1 MRVLSAAMVAAVV
14 VLMSAIAPAGAQVP
28 AAAPVEL
35 VVPDAAKP
43 GPAFNVERATRAW
56 LDTLPADAR
65 AKSDAYFEG
74 GYWLKLWDWLWGLAL
89 AGLLLAGGLS
99 ARLRSWAE
107 RRARNRWL
115 QALLYSA
122 GLLLLL
128 IVLTLPLSLYED
140 WWREHQYGLSNL
152 TLVGF
157 LLEWGKGLA
166 ITVLLGAPLL
176 ATIIAAARRSA
187 GRWWVPATVISVL
200 FLLFVSFIAPVFIA
214 PVFNHYQPLPAG
226 PVRDSVLSMAH
237 AHGVPADDV
246 YWFDASKQTTRIS
259 ANVSGLANTTR
270 VSLNDNLLNRTS
282 LPEIKAVMAHEL
294 GHYVLNHSLKLT
306 LQTGLV
312 LALGFAFTQW
322 ATRRLL
328 ARHGAR
334 WGIRGEHDFAVLP
347 LIIALL
353 STWFFVMTPV
363 TNSIV
368 RTAETEADIFGLSA
382 GREPH
387 GFASAA
393 MRLATYRKL
402 EPSSLEE
409 MIFYDH
415 PSGRTRVHAAMRW
428 FAENP
433 TAGAAGL
440 PR

>member
-1 MRVLSAAMVAAVV
+1 MKMWFAAMAAAV
-14 VLMSAIAPAGAQVP
+14 LIGLLL
-28 AAAPVEL
+28 AAAPVDAQTAAAPVQL

-43 GPAFNVERATRAW
+43 GPSFSVERATRAW

-74 GYWLKLWDWLWGLAL
+74 GYWLKLWGWLWGVGLAL
-89 AGLLLAGGLS
+89 LLLVGGWS

-107 RRARNRWL
+107 RRARGRWL

-122 GLLLLL
+122 GLILLLM
-128 IVLTLPLSLYED
+128 VLTLPFTIYDD

-152 TLVGF
+152 TLGGF
-157 LLEWGKGLA
+157 LLEWAKGLA
-166 ITVLLGAPLL
+166 ITVLFAAPLL
-176 ATIIAAARRSA
+176 ATIIAATQRSG
-187 GRWWVPATVISVL
+187 GRWWVPATAITVV
-200 FLLFVSFIAPVFIA
+200 FLLFVSFVAPVFIS
-214 PVFNHYQPLPAG
+214 PLFNRFQPLPAG

-237 AHGVPADDV
+237 AHGVPADNV
-246 YWFDASKQTTRIS
+246 YWFDASKQTKRIS

-270 VSLNDNLLNRTS
+270 ISLNDNLLNGTS
-282 LPEIKAVMAHEL
+282 LPEIKAVMAHEI

-306 LQTGLV
+306 LQTALV

-322 ATRRLL
+322 ATSRLL
-328 ARHGAR
+328 ARYGTR
-334 WGIRGEHDFAVLP
+334 WGIRGEHDYAALP

-368 RTAETEADIFGLSA
+368 RTAEMEADLFGLSA

-402 EPSSLEE
+402 EPTPLEE
-409 MIFYDH
+409 MLFFDH

-433 TAGAAGL
+433 TAGAAGQS
-440 PR
+440 R